1 MSIKM
6 IGILVGVF
14 GLGLFVWHM
23 VKVITNQDYDS
34 QGFIT
39 HQWLSLIG
47 GLLIL
52 LGTAIYIIG
61 RERKKRKA

>member
-6 IGILVGVF
+6 IGILVGVSGF
-14 GLGLFVWHM
+14 GLFVWHM
-23 VKVITNQDYDS
+23 VKVITNQDYDEQS
-34 QGFIT
+34 FVT

-52 LGTAIYIIG
+52 LGTAVYIIG
-61 RERKKRKA
+61 RGRRKRKA

>member
-23 VKVITNQDYDS
+23 VKVMTKQDYDG

-52 LGTAIYIIG
+52 LGTAVYIIG
-61 RERKKRKA
+61 RERRKRKT

>member
-1 MSIKM
+1 MTIKM
-6 IGILVGVF
+6 IGILVGFF
-14 GLGLFVWHM
+14 GFGLFVWHM
-23 VKVITNQDYDS
+23 VKVLTNQDYDG
-34 QGFIT
+34 QGFVT

-61 RERKKRKA
+61 RERKKRRN

>member
-6 IGILVGVF
+6 IGILVGIF
-14 GLGLFVWHM
+14 GAGLFLWHS
-23 VKVITNQDYDS
+23 VKVATNQDYDG
-34 QGFIT
+34 QTFGT

-61 RERKKRKA
+61 RERKNRKC